1 MVRRPH
7 LSRGGDISEG
17 AMLDLITQDR
27 GRALS
32 ER

>member
-1 MVRRPH
+1 MRRPH
-7 LSRGGDISEG
+7 LARGSDISEG